1 MASIAEYDG
10 LMPAAR
16 ERPSATLDEVRA
28 LAHPI
33 RLRIIRLTYDRSL
46 TNKEL
51 AAELGE
57 NPATVLHHVRTLVRT
72 GFLVPD
78 AVRPGPRGTVEKP
91 YRSTDKSWD
100 LDLEPTGRGNDVARA
115 AIDAFMAEVR
125 RVPDAALLST
135 TRAPMRLT
143 DERRREFEQKVLELI
158 DEYTDIGSA
167 GGEGSSEG
175 ERLAL
180 FISLYPRR

>member
-1 MASIAEYDG
+1 
-10 LMPAAR
+10 MPAAR

-28 LAHPI
+28 LAHPL

-57 NPATVLHHVRTLVRT
+57 NPATVLHHVRTLLRT

-78 AVRPGPRGTVEKP
+78 GERPGPRGTVEKP
-91 YRSTDKSWD
+91 YRSTGKSWN
-100 LDLEPTGRGNDVARA
+100 LDVDREAKANQVARA
-115 AIDAFMAEVR
+115 SIDAFMAEVS
-125 RVPDAALLST
+125 RVSDVSQLST
-135 TRAPMRLT
+135 TRAPLRLT
-143 DERRREFEQKVLELI
+143 EERRREFDERVHELV
-158 DEYTDIGSA
+158 EEFA
-167 GGEGSSEG
+167 GDVEAGEHEESEG

-180 FISLYPRR
+180 FISLYPRG